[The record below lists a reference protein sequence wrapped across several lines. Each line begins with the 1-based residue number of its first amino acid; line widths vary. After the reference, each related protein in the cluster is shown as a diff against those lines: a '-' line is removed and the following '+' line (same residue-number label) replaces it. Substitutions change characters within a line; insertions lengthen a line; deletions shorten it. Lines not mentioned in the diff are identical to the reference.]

1 MDLRRNILILYT
13 NRAVHEWKHADF
25 QINIQVM
32 RKLKLYI
39 AASLDGF
46 IATPDGSVTWLE
58 EAASSKDPNAY
69 GYQSFLDSID
79 TTIMGYNTYK
89 FMEDLDAP
97 FPYPDKKN
105 FVFSSSHQKAKA
117 NPAIFVATDLVEFT
131 RDLKKENG
139 QDIWLIGGGKIN
151 AKLLN
156 AGLIDEFI
164 ITYVPIVLGSGIPL
178 FAENTTMTSLV
189 RKLLIPFDDG
199 LFQVILEK
207 KA

>member
-1 MDLRRNILILYT
+1 
-13 NRAVHEWKHADF
+13 
-25 QINIQVM
+25 M

-58 EAASSKDPNAY
+58 EAAQEKDPNAY
-69 GYQSFLDSID
+69 GYKSFLDSID

-89 FMEDLDAP
+89 FLEDLDIP

-105 FVFSSSHQKAKA
+105 FVFSSSHQKAKP

-131 RDLKKENG
+131 KNLKEEVG
-139 QDIWLIGGGKIN
+139 QDIWLVGGGKIN
-151 AKLLN
+151 SKLLN

-164 ITYVPIVLGSGIPL
+164 ITYVPIVLGDGIPL
-178 FAENTTMTSLV
+178 FADNAEMKTLV

-207 KA
+207 K